1 MIIIMKIQNMKSKN
15 HATRLKFILHFISL
29 FFLVNFL
36 GSCGS
41 AEVKTD
47 EAKKLVEAL
56 LADLKNENY
65 DRVND
70 YFTSSFNQSESMEV
84 KVQKFIRLLDT
95 TGPIQSFE
103 FVSEEKKFDEA
114 SGYNQCSLLYK
125 VKCSRTNLKET
136 FIVVS
141 DEGKL
146 GIIFYNV
153 ENLEE

>member
-1 MIIIMKIQNMKSKN
+1 MDHVKN
-15 HATRLKFILHFISL
+15 SPKTIRLLNKYSAFIAIL
-29 FFLVNFL
+29 FLLF
-36 GSCGS
+36 GCGS

-56 LADLKNENY
+56 LTDLKNENY

-103 FVSEEKKFDEA
+103 FISEEKKFDEA

>member
-1 MIIIMKIQNMKSKN
+1 MIKSI
-15 HATRLKFILHFISL
+15 TSLVFSFCIL
-29 FFLVNFL
+29 FFC
-36 GSCGS
+36 GGCGS
-41 AEVKTD
+41 AEVKSD
-47 EAKKLVEAL
+47 EAKKLVEGL

-84 KVQKFIRLLDT
+84 KVQKFVRLMDT
-95 TGPIQSFE
+95 TGPIESFE
-103 FVSEEKKFDEA
+103 FVSEEKKYDEA

-125 VKCSRTNLKET
+125 VKYSRTTLKET

>member
-1 MIIIMKIQNMKSKN
+1 MIKS
-15 HATRLKFILHFISL
+15 IGSL
-29 FFLVNFL
+29 VFSFCLLLFCE
-36 GSCGS
+36 GCGS

-47 EAKKLVEAL
+47 EAKKLVEGL
-56 LADLKNENY
+56 LTDLKNENY

-103 FVSEEKKFDEA
+103 FVSEEKKYDEA

>member
-1 MIIIMKIQNMKSKN
+1 MIKSI
-15 HATRLKFILHFISL
+15 TGLVFSFCLLL
-29 FFLVNFL
+29 FC
-36 GSCGS
+36 GGCGS

-47 EAKKLVEAL
+47 EAKKLVEGL
-56 LADLKNENY
+56 LTDLKNENY

-84 KVQKFIRLLDT
+84 KVQKFVRLMDT
-95 TGPIQSFE
+95 TGPIESFE
-103 FVSEEKKFDEA
+103 FVSEEKKYDEE
-114 SGYNQCSLLYK
+114 SGYNQLKLLYK

>member
-1 MIIIMKIQNMKSKN
+1 MIKSI
-15 HATRLKFILHFISL
+15 TSL
-29 FFLVNFL
+29 VFCCCLLVFC
-36 GSCGS
+36 GGCGS

-47 EAKKLVEAL
+47 EAKKLVEGL
-56 LADLKNENY
+56 LSDLKNENY

-84 KVQKFIRLLDT
+84 KVQKFVRLMDT
-95 TGPIQSFE
+95 TGPIDSFE
-103 FVSEEKKFDEA
+103 FVSEEKKYDEA
-114 SGYNQCSLLYK
+114 SGYNQCSLFYK

>member
-1 MIIIMKIQNMKSKN
+1 MIKSI
-15 HATRLKFILHFISL
+15 TSL
-29 FFLVNFL
+29 VFSFCLLLFC
-36 GSCGS
+36 GGCGS

-47 EAKKLVEAL
+47 EAKKLVEEL
-56 LADLKNENY
+56 LTDLKNENY

-103 FVSEEKKFDEA
+103 FVSEEKKYDEA

>member
-1 MIIIMKIQNMKSKN
+1 MIKTITSVVFCCC
-15 HATRLKFILHFISL
+15 LL
-29 FFLVNFL
+29 FFGV
-36 GSCGS
+36 GCGS

-56 LADLKNENY
+56 LTDLKNENY

-70 YFTSSFNQSESMEV
+70 YFTASFNASESMEV
-84 KVQKFIRLLDT
+84 KVQKFVRLMDT
-95 TGPIQSFE
+95 TGPIESFE

-114 SGYNQCSLLYK
+114 SGYNQSSLLYK
-125 VKCSRTNLKET
+125 VKCSRTTLKET